1 LSRDRNAASS
11 AAKTRAA
18 EAQARARRRLLAF
31 GGVGAVVAIAAL
43 FLIFRGATSPGG
55 GPGGAG
61 GNDPYAYAVGQPGV
75 GQPAPQFSLASTG
88 GNSFDLSAQRG
99 KTVLLYF
106 QEGISCQPCWKQIVD
121 IEHNL
126 DAFHQLGIQQVVSI
140 TSDDATA
147 LRQKV
152 SDEGISS
159 LVLSDPNLGVSQRYS
174 ANLYGMMGT
183 SRDGH
188 TFIAVGPDGLIR
200 WRADYGG
207 SPNFTMYVPVDR
219 LLAQLKTGLGKT

>member
-1 LSRDRNAASS
+1 M
-11 AAKTRAA
+11 
-18 EAQARARRRLLAF
+18 
-31 GGVGAVVAIAAL
+31 
-43 FLIFRGATSPGG
+43 
-55 GPGGAG
+55 
-61 GNDPYAYAVGQPGV
+61 
-75 GQPAPQFSLASTG
+75 
-88 GNSFDLSAQRG
+88 
-99 KTVLLYF
+99 
-106 QEGISCQPCWKQIVD
+106 D

-140 TSDDATA
+140 TSDDASA